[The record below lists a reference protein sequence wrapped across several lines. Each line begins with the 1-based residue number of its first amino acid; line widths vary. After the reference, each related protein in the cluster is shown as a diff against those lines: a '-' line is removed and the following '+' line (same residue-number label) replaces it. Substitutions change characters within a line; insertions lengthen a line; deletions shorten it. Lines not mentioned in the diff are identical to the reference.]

1 MGGCTLLSSSPLSQG
16 KDEGGCAHPLFLF
29 LVRPLLC
36 PLSIHGCPFP
46 VFLLLRSQ
54 VPHLRTPF
62 GLSRQLPDKPESW
75 QPHHL
80 PRTCHHLIL
89 RAPARRA
96 HLLLPHLIALCNDC
110 TMQSQHSVIAPPY
123 PLPLPATPCS
133 TASPL
138 RSHLPRPSAPSRRL
152 SDKST
157 SRQVGKLASWQA
169 PPPSEA
175 NPPPPCSPSSCSR
188 ARLLIHPALA
198 PLPAARRVLLPRGKP
213 RNHRQRWRPPPP
225 IAAKTSYQTPPPLP
239 LLLCARPLQP
249 PPISGGSPRLC
260 IVHTSSHLRARRH
273 PVSDLTRSSYPAG
286 RPNAAKPPLPA
297 ALPPLTPP
305 PQPDSTLQSLHFAMT
320 ALCNHPPRSSPPR
333 RNVHTSSHPRP
344 ALTHSFLLPHR

>member
-1 MGGCTLLSSSPLSQG
+1 MKAGVPTPF
-16 KDEGGCAHPLFLF
+16 FLF

-62 GLSRQLPDKPESW
+62 GLSRQLPDKPESRQIDKPESW

-110 TMQSQHSVIAPPY
+110 TMQSQHSVIAPPVSSPSPRH
-123 PLPLPATPCS
+123 PLQHRFTAALAPPA
-133 TASPL
+133 PL
-138 RSHLPRPSAPSRRL
+138 RPIPPTFRQI
-152 SDKST
+152 DKPT
-157 SRQVGKLASWQA
+157 SWQVGKRPRLARLT
-169 PPPSEA
+169 
-175 NPPPPCSPSSCSR
+175 PPPCSPSSCSR

-273 PVSDLTRSSYPAG
+273 PVPA
-286 RPNAAKPPLPA
+286 
-297 ALPPLTPP
+297 T
-305 PQPDSTLQSLHFAMT
+305 T
-320 ALCNHPPRSSPPR
+320 
-333 RNVHTSSHPRP
+333 
-344 ALTHSFLLPHR
+344 

>member
-62 GLSRQLPDKPESW
+62 GLSRQLPDKPESRQIDKPESW

-96 HLLLPHLIALCNDC
+96 HLLPPQPDSTLQSLHNAVTALCNRPPV
-110 TMQSQHSVIAPPY
+110 SSPSPRHPLQHRFTAALAPP
-123 PLPLPATPCS
+123 A
-133 TASPL
+133 PL
-138 RSHLPRPSAPSRRL
+138 RPIPPTFRQI
-152 SDKST
+152 DKPT
-157 SRQVGKLASWQA
+157 SWQVGKRPRLARLT
-169 PPPSEA
+169 
-175 NPPPPCSPSSCSR
+175 PPPCSPSSCSR

-213 RNHRQRWRPPPP
+213 RNRRALLNLRPVPPTSQQIDKSESRKADKLASTPPP
-225 IAAKTSYQTPPPLP
+225 IAAKRPNPIPLSYPPCKPKTLLLLLFLLPAPPPH
-239 LLLCARPLQP
+239 
-249 PPISGGSPRLC
+249 
-260 IVHTSSHLRARRH
+260 HT
-273 PVSDLTRSSYPAG
+273 
-286 RPNAAKPPLPA
+286 PA
-297 ALPPLTPP
+297 AL
-305 PQPDSTLQSLHFAMT
+305 A
-320 ALCNHPPRSSPPR
+320 R
-333 RNVHTSSHPRP
+333 
-344 ALTHSFLLPHR
+344 

>member
-157 SRQVGKLASWQA
+157 SRQVGKLASWQVGKLASA
-169 PPPSEA
+169 PA
-175 NPPPPCSPSSCSR
+175 
-188 ARLLIHPALA
+188 
-198 PLPAARRVLLPRGKP
+198 
-213 RNHRQRWRPPPP
+213 
-225 IAAKTSYQTPPPLP
+225 
-239 LLLCARPLQP
+239 
-249 PPISGGSPRLC
+249 
-260 IVHTSSHLRARRH
+260 
-273 PVSDLTRSSYPAG
+273 
-286 RPNAAKPPLPA
+286 
-297 ALPPLTPP
+297 
-305 PQPDSTLQSLHFAMT
+305 
-320 ALCNHPPRSSPPR
+320 
-333 RNVHTSSHPRP
+333 
-344 ALTHSFLLPHR
+344 

>member
-1 MGGCTLLSSSPLSQG
+1 MVYSLLFSVPCSVTMGGCTLLSSSPLSQG

-62 GLSRQLPDKPESW
+62 GLSRQLPDKPESRQIDKPESW

-157 SRQVGKLASWQA
+157 SRQVGKLASA
-169 PPPSEA
+169 PA
-175 NPPPPCSPSSCSR
+175 
-188 ARLLIHPALA
+188 
-198 PLPAARRVLLPRGKP
+198 
-213 RNHRQRWRPPPP
+213 
-225 IAAKTSYQTPPPLP
+225 
-239 LLLCARPLQP
+239 
-249 PPISGGSPRLC
+249 
-260 IVHTSSHLRARRH
+260 
-273 PVSDLTRSSYPAG
+273 
-286 RPNAAKPPLPA
+286 
-297 ALPPLTPP
+297 
-305 PQPDSTLQSLHFAMT
+305 
-320 ALCNHPPRSSPPR
+320 
-333 RNVHTSSHPRP
+333 
-344 ALTHSFLLPHR
+344 